1 LDSYWEIR
9 FGLVLS
15 DSQLNNSV
23 KLLVSINM
31 AETCE
36 QLSSWQS
43 AVCLLQI
50 SAATSLPL
58 PQTYANIQ
66 MTNIFQAHLYKLCP
80 CTCADK
86 SFFTRFKFHFSTVY
100 SRHLWRGILVYSPKG
115 GIQLRNKFV
124 QYTVNIK
131 HRKTQVLLTATRK
144 YETVRWCNNDHDD
157 PSQHDILL
165 LIWHSSHK

>member
-1 LDSYWEIR
+1 MTSDLSNNILSQQQNNDQNRLTLDSYWEIR

-115 GIQLRNKFV
+115 EIQLRNICSIYSKY
-124 QYTVNIK
+124 QAQKNPS
-131 HRKTQVLLTATRK
+131 ATD
-144 YETVRWCNNDHDD
+144 CN
-157 PSQHDILL
+157 S
-165 LIWHSSHK
+165 